1 MSEILEYWQKIPIDN
16 AEHMTD
22 VSPQEGNTNINNK
35 MPADSASLQT
45 EAIAK
50 SLVPKNIARCE
61 WKTSWLLWQTS
72 YRKKVFCLP
81 QSMMNL
87 MKKNPGAQLELF
99 QGRGGF
105 VKLGHFDKHFIKKST
120 KKSPAGKNFGV
131 FSLRYS

>member
-22 VSPQEGNTNINNK
+22 VSPQEGDTNINNK

-61 WKTSWLLWQTS
+61 WKTS
-72 YRKKVFCLP
+72 
-81 QSMMNL
+81 
-87 MKKNPGAQLELF
+87 
-99 QGRGGF
+99 
-105 VKLGHFDKHFIKKST
+105 
-120 KKSPAGKNFGV
+120 
-131 FSLRYS
+131 